1 METPYPFHSSSTGSA
16 GGCSEVGRIHTE
28 CKEYQE
34 KKKNSRIALK
44 SRFHK
49 TGSISIEIEDM
60 SKKEDDK
67 DGKYELHSGQNSSN
81 SKMHGSFCSRMLSQQ
96 CVGKEPAAGL

>member
-1 METPYPFHSSSTGSA
+1 MLEDALKLEGYIQNVKNTK
-16 GGCSEVGRIHTE
+16 R
-28 CKEYQE
+28 
-34 KKKNSRIALK
+34 KKKNSQIALK

-81 SKMHGSFCSRMLSQQ
+81 SKMHGSFRSGMLSQQ
-96 CVGKEPAAGL
+96 CVGKEPAAGALG

>member
-1 METPYPFHSSSTGSA
+1 
-16 GGCSEVGRIHTE
+16 
-28 CKEYQE
+28 
-34 KKKNSRIALK
+34 
-44 SRFHK
+44 
-49 TGSISIEIEDM
+49 M

-96 CVGKEPAAGL
+96 CVGKEPAAGALG